1 MQECRNAGMQECRN
15 AGMRECRNAG
25 MREFWMLDAGCW
37 MCGCEDRVLVRLSAC
52 PAHYSR
58 NNVILRKFIAV
69 VFPSNFE
76 SKIGFDGIR
85 VLLKEYCL
93 GPGESH
99 IGNMIFSDE
108 LSEIRPLLGQT
119 EELRHI
125 LLSEENFPSQDFYDL
140 TDELHRIRIEGTF
153 IEPEHLSLLKLSL
166 SSISL
171 ILDFFRKHPP
181 GNFPFLSSLS
191 GGITIDPE
199 LIPGIGRIID
209 EKSQVRDDASSAL
222 KKIRKEKKSK
232 LAAVERK
239 IVQNLKLARQSGW
252 TPENA
257 ELTLRDGRLVIP
269 ILSTHKRKI
278 QGFVHDESA
287 TGHTVYLE
295 PADVLETNNEIREL
309 DYAERREIIRILTD
323 FADILRPC
331 CEDLIRAYT
340 FLGTIDFIRA
350 KATLA
355 IRIRG
360 ILPATIS
367 GEPRISWNEAVH
379 PLLYLAHSRQKKK
392 VVPLSIE
399 LDPENRILII
409 SGPNAGGK
417 SVCLKTV
424 GLLQYMFQCGI
435 LPSAKEDSAFGIFRN
450 IFIDIGDEQSLEN
463 DLSTY
468 TSKLLNLKFFLE
480 NLDNNSLFLIDE
492 FGTGTDP
499 ALGGTIAEASL
510 EEINRK
516 NAFGVVTTHY
526 SNLKLLAG
534 RVPGIV
540 NGAMLYDSA
549 KMKPLYILK
558 TGKPGS
564 SFAFEIARQIGFP
577 ADVLDSAASKT
588 GTSQLDFDRELQN
601 LETEKTELMQKST
614 EVKVADEFLNEMI
627 TKYRKLKEE
636 LEVSQKEILRNA
648 KEEAQT
654 MLNESNRLIEKTI
667 KEIRES
673 QAEKTRTREAR
684 QEIEELKK
692 KIESETR
699 EEDKKDPKE
708 KKLVPRIP
716 EQQKVPPS
724 RGPYQTFYD
733 DLQKKL
739 LQFQLTLDLRGKRAD
754 ETFSILQRYIDDAIL
769 LNIPEVRI
777 LHGKGNGV
785 LRQITR
791 DYLAKV
797 KEVKKYGDE
806 ALERGGG
813 GITVVNFR

>member
-1 MQECRNAGMQECRN
+1 VGNELPTYDLWVNPQI
-15 AGMRECRNAG
+15 
-25 MREFWMLDAGCW
+25 
-37 MCGCEDRVLVRLSAC
+37 V
-52 PAHYSR
+52 
-58 NNVILRKFIAV
+58 VILRKFTVV
-69 VFPSNFE
+69 VFPPNFE

-85 VLLKEYCL
+85 ALLKEYCL
-93 GPGESH
+93 GPGEPRT
-99 IGNMIFSDE
+99 GEMTFSNE

-119 EELRHI
+119 EELRRI
-125 LLSEENFPSQDFYDL
+125 LLSEEIFPSQDYYDL

-153 IEPEHLSLLKLSL
+153 IEPENLSLLKLSL

-171 ILDFFRKHPP
+171 ILDFFRKHPVEK
-181 GNFPFLSSLS
+181 FPFLSSLS
-191 GGITIDPE
+191 SEIRIDPE
-199 LIPGIGRIID
+199 LITGIERIID
-209 EKSQVRDDASSAL
+209 DKFQVRDDASSAL

-232 LAAVERK
+232 LAAVEKK
-239 IVQNLKLARQSGW
+239 IIQSLKMARQSGW

-269 ILSTHKRKI
+269 LLSAHKRKI
-278 QGFVHDESA
+278 QGLVHDESA

-309 DYAERREIIRILTD
+309 DYAERREIIRIMITFTD
-323 FADILRPC
+323 TLRPS

-350 KATLA
+350 KANLA
-355 IRIRG
+355 IRING

-367 GEPRISWNEAVH
+367 GEPCMHWNEAVH
-379 PLLYLAHSRQKKK
+379 PLLYLAHSRQKKS

-399 LDPENRILII
+399 LEPENRILII

-435 LPSAKEDSAFGIFRN
+435 LPSAKENSTFGIFRN
-450 IFIDIGDEQSLEN
+450 IYIDIGDEQSLEN

-480 NLDNNSLFLIDE
+480 NIDNHSIFLIDE

-499 ALGGTIAEASL
+499 ALGGPIAEASL

-516 NAFGVVTTHY
+516 KAFGVVTTHY

-540 NGAMLYDSA
+540 NGAMLYDA
-549 KMKPLYILK
+549 KKMKPLYLLK
-558 TGKPGS
+558 IGKPGS

-577 ADVLDSAASKT
+577 ADVLNSAANKT
-588 GTSQLDFDRELQN
+588 GTSQLDFDQELQN
-601 LETEKTELMQKST
+601 LEAEKTELAQKST
-614 EVKVADEFLNEMI
+614 EIKVADDFLNEMI
-627 TKYRKLKEE
+627 IKYRKLNEE
-636 LEVSQKEILRNA
+636 LEASQKEILRKA
-648 KEEAQT
+648 KEEALHILT
-654 MLNESNRLIEKTI
+654 ESNRLIEKTI

-673 QAEKTRTREAR
+673 QAEKTRTKEAR
-684 QEIEELKK
+684 QEIQELKK
-692 KIESETR
+692 KIEQDTK
-699 EEDKKDPKE
+699 EEDNKSPKE
-708 KKLVPRIP
+708 KKLIP
-716 EQQKVPPS
+716 LYQQQVKVTPS
-724 RGPYQTFYD
+724 RGPYSSFYD

-754 ETFSILQRYIDDAIL
+754 ETFSLLQHYIDDAIL

-791 DYLAKV
+791 DYLAGV
-797 KEVKKYGDE
+797 SEVKKFSDE
-806 ALERGGG
+806 QLERGGT

>member
-1 MQECRNAGMQECRN
+1 VGNELPTYDLWVNPQI
-15 AGMRECRNAG
+15 
-25 MREFWMLDAGCW
+25 
-37 MCGCEDRVLVRLSAC
+37 V
-52 PAHYSR
+52 
-58 NNVILRKFIAV
+58 VILRKFTVV
-69 VFPSNFE
+69 VFPPNFE

-85 VLLKEYCL
+85 ALLKEYCL
-93 GPGESH
+93 GPGKPRTGE
-99 IGNMIFSDE
+99 MAFSNE

-119 EELRHI
+119 EELRRI
-125 LLSEENFPSQDFYDL
+125 LLSEEIFPSQDYYDL

-153 IEPEHLSLLKLSL
+153 IEPENLSLLKLSL

-171 ILDFFRKHPP
+171 ILDFFRKHPVEK
-181 GNFPFLSSLS
+181 FPFLSSLS
-191 GGITIDPE
+191 SEIRIDPE
-199 LIPGIGRIID
+199 LITGIERIID
-209 EKSQVRDDASSAL
+209 DKFQVRDDASSAL

-232 LAAVERK
+232 LAAVEKK
-239 IVQNLKLARQSGW
+239 IIQSLKMARQSGW

-269 ILSTHKRKI
+269 LLSAHKRKI
-278 QGFVHDESA
+278 QGLVHDESA

-309 DYAERREIIRILTD
+309 DYAERREIIRIMITFTD
-323 FADILRPC
+323 TLRPS

-350 KATLA
+350 KANLA
-355 IRIRG
+355 IRING

-367 GEPRISWNEAVH
+367 GEPCMHWNEAVH
-379 PLLYLAHSRQKKK
+379 PLLYLAHSRQKKS

-399 LDPENRILII
+399 LEPENRILII

-435 LPSAKEDSAFGIFRN
+435 LPSAKENSTFGIFRN
-450 IFIDIGDEQSLEN
+450 IYIDIGDEQSLEN

-480 NLDNNSLFLIDE
+480 NIDNHSIFLIDE

-499 ALGGTIAEASL
+499 ALGGPIAEASL

-516 NAFGVVTTHY
+516 KAFGVVTTHY

-540 NGAMLYDSA
+540 NGAMLYDA
-549 KMKPLYILK
+549 KKMKPLYLLK
-558 TGKPGS
+558 IGKPGS

-577 ADVLDSAASKT
+577 ADVLNSAANKT
-588 GTSQLDFDRELQN
+588 GTSQLDFDQELQN
-601 LETEKTELMQKST
+601 LEAEKTELAQKST
-614 EVKVADEFLNEMI
+614 EIKVADDFLNEMI
-627 TKYRKLKEE
+627 IKYRKLNEE
-636 LEVSQKEILRNA
+636 LEASQKEILRKA
-648 KEEAQT
+648 KEEALHILT
-654 MLNESNRLIEKTI
+654 ESNRLIEKTI

-673 QAEKTRTREAR
+673 QAEKTRTKEAR
-684 QEIEELKK
+684 QEIQELKK
-692 KIESETR
+692 KIEQDTK
-699 EEDKKDPKE
+699 EEDNKSPKE
-708 KKLVPRIP
+708 KKLIP
-716 EQQKVPPS
+716 LYQQQVKVTPS
-724 RGPYQTFYD
+724 RGPYSSFYD

-754 ETFSILQRYIDDAIL
+754 ETFSLLQHYIDDAIL

-791 DYLAKV
+791 DYLAGV
-797 KEVKKYGDE
+797 SEVKKFSDE
-806 ALERGGG
+806 QLERGGT

>member
-1 MQECRNAGMQECRN
+1 MGNELPTYDLWVNPQI
-15 AGMRECRNAG
+15 
-25 MREFWMLDAGCW
+25 
-37 MCGCEDRVLVRLSAC
+37 V
-52 PAHYSR
+52 
-58 NNVILRKFIAV
+58 VILRKFTVV
-69 VFPSNFE
+69 VFPPNFE

-85 VLLKEYCL
+85 ALLKEYCL
-93 GPGESH
+93 GPGKPRTGE
-99 IGNMIFSDE
+99 MAFSNE

-119 EELRHI
+119 EELRRI
-125 LLSEENFPSQDFYDL
+125 LLSEEIFPSQDYYDL

-153 IEPEHLSLLKLSL
+153 IEPENLSLLKLSL

-171 ILDFFRKHPP
+171 ILDFFRKHPVEK
-181 GNFPFLSSLS
+181 FPFLSSLS
-191 GGITIDPE
+191 SEIRIDPE
-199 LIPGIGRIID
+199 LITGIERIID
-209 EKSQVRDDASSAL
+209 DKFQVRDDASSAL

-232 LAAVERK
+232 LAAVEKK
-239 IVQNLKLARQSGW
+239 IIQSLKMARQSGW

-269 ILSTHKRKI
+269 LLSAHKRKI
-278 QGFVHDESA
+278 QGLVHDESA

-309 DYAERREIIRILTD
+309 DYAERREIIRIMITFTD
-323 FADILRPC
+323 TLRPS

-350 KATLA
+350 KANLA
-355 IRIRG
+355 IRING

-367 GEPRISWNEAVH
+367 GEPCMHWNEAVH
-379 PLLYLAHSRQKKK
+379 PLLYLAHSRQKKS

-399 LDPENRILII
+399 LEPENRILII

-435 LPSAKEDSAFGIFRN
+435 LPSAKENSTFGIFRN
-450 IFIDIGDEQSLEN
+450 IYIDIGDEQSLEN

-480 NLDNNSLFLIDE
+480 NIDNHSIFLIDE

-499 ALGGTIAEASL
+499 ALGGPIAEASL

-516 NAFGVVTTHY
+516 KAFGVVTTHY

-540 NGAMLYDSA
+540 NGAMLYDA
-549 KMKPLYILK
+549 KKMKPLYLLK
-558 TGKPGS
+558 IGKPGS

-577 ADVLDSAASKT
+577 ADVLNSAANKT
-588 GTSQLDFDRELQN
+588 GTSQLDFDQELQN
-601 LETEKTELMQKST
+601 LEAEKTELAQKST
-614 EVKVADEFLNEMI
+614 EIKVADDFLNEMI
-627 TKYRKLKEE
+627 IKYRKLNEE
-636 LEVSQKEILRNA
+636 LEASQKEILRKA
-648 KEEAQT
+648 KEEALHILT
-654 MLNESNRLIEKTI
+654 ESNRLIEKTI

-673 QAEKTRTREAR
+673 QAEKTRTKEAR
-684 QEIEELKK
+684 QEIQELKK
-692 KIESETR
+692 KIEQDTK
-699 EEDKKDPKE
+699 EEDNKSPKE
-708 KKLVPRIP
+708 KKLIP
-716 EQQKVPPS
+716 LYQQQVKVTPS
-724 RGPYQTFYD
+724 RGPYSSFYD

-754 ETFSILQRYIDDAIL
+754 ETFSLLQHYIDDAIL

-791 DYLAKV
+791 DYLAGV
-797 KEVKKYGDE
+797 SEVKKFSDE
-806 ALERGGG
+806 QLERGGT

>member
-1 MQECRNAGMQECRN
+1 VGNEVTTSD
-15 AGMRECRNAG
+15 
-25 MREFWMLDAGCW
+25 L
-37 MCGCEDRVLVRLSAC
+37 RVNPQIV
-52 PAHYSR
+52 
-58 NNVILRKFIAV
+58 VILQKFTAV

-76 SKIGFDGIR
+76 LKIGFDGIR
-85 VLLKEYCL
+85 ALLQEYCL
-93 GPGESH
+93 GPGKPRTGE
-99 IGNMIFSDE
+99 MAFSNE

-119 EELRHI
+119 EELRRI
-125 LLSEENFPSQDFYDL
+125 LLSEEIFPSQDYYDL
-140 TDELHRIRIEGTF
+140 TDELYRIRIEGTF
-153 IEPEHLSLLKLSL
+153 IEPENLSLLKLSL

-171 ILDFFRKHPP
+171 ILDFFRKHPIEK
-181 GNFPFLSSLS
+181 FPFLSSLS
-191 GGITIDPE
+191 GEISIDPE
-199 LIPGIGRIID
+199 LITGIERIID
-209 EKSQVRDDASSAL
+209 DKSQVRDDASSAL

-232 LAAVERK
+232 LAAVEKK
-239 IVQNLKLARQSGW
+239 IVQRLKMARQSGW

-269 ILSTHKRKI
+269 LLSAHKRKI
-278 QGFVHDESA
+278 QGLIHDESA

-309 DYAERREIIRILTD
+309 DYAERREIIRILIA
-323 FADILRPC
+323 FADSLRPFY
-331 CEDLIRAYT
+331 EDLIRAYT

-350 KATLA
+350 KANLA
-355 IRIRG
+355 IRING

-367 GEPRISWNEAVH
+367 GEPCVHWNKAVH
-379 PLLYLAHSRQKKK
+379 PLLYLAHSRQKKS

-399 LDPENRILII
+399 LEPENRILII

-435 LPSAKEDSAFGIFRN
+435 LPSAKENSVFGIFRN
-450 IFIDIGDEQSLEN
+450 IYIDIGDEQSLEN

-480 NLDNNSLFLIDE
+480 NIDERSIFLIDE

-499 ALGGTIAEASL
+499 ALGGPIAEASL

-516 NAFGVVTTHY
+516 KAFGVVTTHY

-540 NGAMLYDSA
+540 NGAMLYDA
-549 KMKPLYILK
+549 KKMEPLYLLK
-558 TGKPGS
+558 IGKPGS

-577 ADVLDSAASKT
+577 ADVLNSAAGKT

-601 LETEKTELMQKST
+601 LEVEKTELVQKST
-614 EVKVADEFLNEMI
+614 ELKVADDFLNEMI
-627 TKYRKLKEE
+627 TKYRKLNED
-636 LEVSQKEILRNA
+636 LEASQKEILRKA
-648 KEEAQT
+648 KEEALH
-654 MLNESNRLIEKTI
+654 MLNKSNRLIEKTI

-673 QAEKTRTREAR
+673 QAEKTRTKEAR
-684 QEIEELKK
+684 QEIQELKK
-692 KIESETR
+692 MIEQDTK
-699 EEDKKDPKE
+699 EEDKKSQKE
-708 KKLVPRIP
+708 KKLIP
-716 EQQKVPPS
+716 LCPQQVKVTPS
-724 RGPYQTFYD
+724 RGPYQSFYD

-754 ETFSILQRYIDDAIL
+754 ETFSLLQHYIDDAIL

-791 DYLAKV
+791 DYLAGV
-797 KEVKKYGDE
+797 NEVKKFGDE
-806 ALERGGG
+806 QLERGGT

>member
-1 MQECRNAGMQECRN
+1 M
-15 AGMRECRNAG
+15 
-25 MREFWMLDAGCW
+25 
-37 MCGCEDRVLVRLSAC
+37 
-52 PAHYSR
+52 
-58 NNVILRKFIAV
+58 

-76 SKIGFDGIR
+76 SKIGFDDIR
-85 VLLKEYCL
+85 SLLKEYCL
-93 GPGESH
+93 GPGMPYTEE
-99 IGNMIFSDE
+99 MAFSE
-108 LSEIRPLLGQT
+108 TLSEIRPLLGQT
-119 EELRHI
+119 EELRRI
-125 LLSEENFPSQDFYDL
+125 LLSEENFPSQDYYDL
-140 TDELHRIRIEGTF
+140 TDELLRIRIEGTF
-153 IEPEHLSLLKLSL
+153 IEPENLSLLKLSL

-171 ILDFFRKHPP
+171 ILDFFRKHPVEK
-181 GNFPFLSSLS
+181 FPLLSSLS
-191 GGITIDPE
+191 GEIIIDPE
-199 LIPGIGRIID
+199 LIPGIERIID

-232 LAAVERK
+232 LAAVEKK
-239 IVQNLKLARQSGW
+239 IVQSLKLARKSGW

-257 ELTLRDGRLVIP
+257 DLTLRDGRLVIP
-269 ILSTHKRKI
+269 LLSTHKRKI

-287 TGHTVYLE
+287 TGQTVYLE

-309 DYAERREIIRILTD
+309 DYAERREIIRILTA
-323 FADILRPC
+323 FADTLRPC
-331 CEDLIRAYT
+331 CEDLILAYT
-340 FLGTIDFIRA
+340 FLGNIDFIRA
-350 KATLA
+350 KALLA
-355 IRIRG
+355 IRING

-367 GEPRISWNEAVH
+367 EKPLIHWNEAVH
-379 PLLYLAHSRQKKK
+379 PLLYLAHSRQKKS

-399 LDPENRILII
+399 LDPDNRILII

-435 LPSAKEDSAFGIFRN
+435 LPSAKEDSTFGIFRK

-480 NLDNNSLFLIDE
+480 NLDESSLFLIDE

-499 ALGGTIAEASL
+499 ALGGPIAEASL

-516 NAFGVVTTHY
+516 KAFGVVTTHY

-540 NGAMLYDSA
+540 NGAMLYDA
-549 KMKPLYILK
+549 GKMKPLYLLK
-558 TGKPGS
+558 IGKPGS

-577 ADVLDSAASKT
+577 ADVLNSAAGKT

-601 LETEKTELMQKST
+601 LETEKTELVQKST
-614 EVKVADEFLNEMI
+614 ELKVADDFLNEMI
-627 TKYRKLKEE
+627 TKYRKLNEE
-636 LEVSQKEILRNA
+636 LEASQKEILRNA
-648 KEEAQT
+648 KEEALH

-673 QAEKTRTREAR
+673 QAEKARTKEAR
-684 QEIEELKK
+684 LEIEELKK
-692 KIESETR
+692 KIELDTKAEG
-699 EEDKKDPKE
+699 DKGLKE
-708 KKLVPRIP
+708 KKMVSLSPQ
-716 EQQKVPPS
+716 QQKVTPS
-724 RGPYQTFYD
+724 RGPYQSFYD

-754 ETFSILQRYIDDAIL
+754 ETHSLLQRYIDDAIL

-777 LHGKGNGV
+777 LHGKGNGI

-791 DYLAKV
+791 DYLTRV
-797 KEVKKYGDE
+797 KEVKKFADE
-806 ALERGGG
+806 ELERGGS
-813 GITVVNFR
+813 GITVISFR

>member
-1 MQECRNAGMQECRN
+1 MGNEVTTSD
-15 AGMRECRNAG
+15 
-25 MREFWMLDAGCW
+25 L
-37 MCGCEDRVLVRLSAC
+37 RVNPQIV
-52 PAHYSR
+52 
-58 NNVILRKFIAV
+58 VILQKFTAV

-76 SKIGFDGIR
+76 LKIGFDGIR
-85 VLLKEYCL
+85 ALLQEYCL
-93 GPGESH
+93 GPGKPRTGE
-99 IGNMIFSDE
+99 MAFSNE

-119 EELRHI
+119 EELRRI
-125 LLSEENFPSQDFYDL
+125 LLSEEIFPSQDYYDL
-140 TDELHRIRIEGTF
+140 TDELYRIRIEGTF
-153 IEPEHLSLLKLSL
+153 IEPENLSLLKLSL

-171 ILDFFRKHPP
+171 ILDFFRKHPIEK
-181 GNFPFLSSLS
+181 FPFLSSLS
-191 GGITIDPE
+191 GEISIDPE
-199 LIPGIGRIID
+199 LITGIERIID
-209 EKSQVRDDASSAL
+209 DKSQVRDDASSAL

-232 LAAVERK
+232 LAAVEKK
-239 IVQNLKLARQSGW
+239 IVQRLKMARQSGW

-269 ILSTHKRKI
+269 LLSAHKRKI
-278 QGFVHDESA
+278 QGLIHDESA

-309 DYAERREIIRILTD
+309 DYAERREIIRILIA
-323 FADILRPC
+323 FADSLRPFY
-331 CEDLIRAYT
+331 EDLIRAYT

-350 KATLA
+350 KANLA
-355 IRIRG
+355 IRING

-367 GEPRISWNEAVH
+367 GEPCVHWNKAVH
-379 PLLYLAHSRQKKK
+379 PLLYLAHSRQKKS

-399 LDPENRILII
+399 LEPENRILII

-435 LPSAKEDSAFGIFRN
+435 LPSAKENSVFGIFRN
-450 IFIDIGDEQSLEN
+450 IYIDIGDEQSLEN

-480 NLDNNSLFLIDE
+480 NIDERSIFLIDE

-499 ALGGTIAEASL
+499 ALGGPIAEASL

-516 NAFGVVTTHY
+516 KAFGVVTTHY

-540 NGAMLYDSA
+540 NGAMLYDA
-549 KMKPLYILK
+549 KKMEPLYLLK
-558 TGKPGS
+558 IGKPGS

-577 ADVLDSAASKT
+577 ADVLNSAAGKT

-601 LETEKTELMQKST
+601 LEVEKTELVQKST
-614 EVKVADEFLNEMI
+614 ELKVADDFLNEMI
-627 TKYRKLKEE
+627 TKYRKLNED
-636 LEVSQKEILRNA
+636 LEASQKEILRKA
-648 KEEAQT
+648 KEEALH

-673 QAEKTRTREAR
+673 QAEKTRTKEAR
-684 QEIEELKK
+684 QEIQELKK
-692 KIESETR
+692 MIEQDTK
-699 EEDKKDPKE
+699 EEDKKSQKE
-708 KKLVPRIP
+708 KKLIP
-716 EQQKVPPS
+716 LCPQQVKVTPS
-724 RGPYQTFYD
+724 RGPYQSFYD

-754 ETFSILQRYIDDAIL
+754 ETFSLLQHYIDDAIL

-791 DYLAKV
+791 DYLAGV
-797 KEVKKYGDE
+797 NEVKKFGDE
-806 ALERGGG
+806 QLERGGT

>member
-1 MQECRNAGMQECRN
+1 VGNEVTTSD
-15 AGMRECRNAG
+15 
-25 MREFWMLDAGCW
+25 L
-37 MCGCEDRVLVRLSAC
+37 RVNPQIV
-52 PAHYSR
+52 
-58 NNVILRKFIAV
+58 VILQKFTAV

-76 SKIGFDGIR
+76 LKIGFDGIR
-85 VLLKEYCL
+85 ALLQEYCL
-93 GPGESH
+93 GPGKPRTRE
-99 IGNMIFSDE
+99 MAFSNE

-119 EELRHI
+119 EELRRI
-125 LLSEENFPSQDFYDL
+125 LLSEEIFPSQDYYDL
-140 TDELHRIRIEGTF
+140 TDELYRIRIEGTF
-153 IEPEHLSLLKLSL
+153 IEPENLSLLKLSL

-171 ILDFFRKHPP
+171 ILDFFRKHPVEK
-181 GNFPFLSSLS
+181 FPFLSSLS
-191 GGITIDPE
+191 REISIDPE
-199 LIPGIGRIID
+199 LITGIERIID
-209 EKSQVRDDASSAL
+209 DKSQVRDDASSAL

-232 LAAVERK
+232 LAAVEKK
-239 IVQNLKLARQSGW
+239 IVQSLKMARQSGW

-269 ILSTHKRKI
+269 LLSAHKRKI
-278 QGFVHDESA
+278 QGLIHDESA

-309 DYAERREIIRILTD
+309 DYAERREIIRILTS
-323 FADILRPC
+323 FADSLRPFY
-331 CEDLIRAYT
+331 EDLIRAYT

-350 KATLA
+350 KANLA
-355 IRIRG
+355 IRING

-367 GEPRISWNEAVH
+367 GEPCVHWNKAVH
-379 PLLYLAHSRQKKK
+379 PLLYLAHSRQKKS

-399 LDPENRILII
+399 LEPENRILII

-435 LPSAKEDSAFGIFRN
+435 LPSVKENSVFGIFRN
-450 IFIDIGDEQSLEN
+450 IYIDIGDEQSLEN

-480 NLDNNSLFLIDE
+480 NIDERSIFLIDE

-499 ALGGTIAEASL
+499 ALGGPIAEASL

-516 NAFGVVTTHY
+516 KAFGVVTTHY

-534 RVPGIV
+534 RIPGIV
-540 NGAMLYDSA
+540 NGAMLYDA
-549 KMKPLYILK
+549 KKMEPLYLLK
-558 TGKPGS
+558 IGKPGS

-577 ADVLDSAASKT
+577 ADVLNSAAGKT

-601 LETEKTELMQKST
+601 LEVEKTVLVQKST
-614 EVKVADEFLNEMI
+614 ELKVADDFLNEMI
-627 TKYRKLKEE
+627 TKYRKLNED
-636 LEVSQKEILRNA
+636 LEASQKEILRKA
-648 KEEAQT
+648 REEALH

-673 QAEKTRTREAR
+673 QAEKTRTKEAR
-684 QEIEELKK
+684 QEIQELKK
-692 KIESETR
+692 MIEQDTK
-699 EEDKKDPKE
+699 EEDKKSQKE
-708 KKLVPRIP
+708 KKLIP
-716 EQQKVPPS
+716 LRPQQVKVTPS
-724 RGPYQTFYD
+724 HGPYQSFYD

-754 ETFSILQRYIDDAIL
+754 ETFSLLQHYIDDAIL

-791 DYLAKV
+791 DYLAGV
-797 KEVKKYGDE
+797 NEVKKFGDE
-806 ALERGGG
+806 QLERGGT
-813 GITVVNFR
+813 GITVVYFR

>member
-1 MQECRNAGMQECRN
+1 M
-15 AGMRECRNAG
+15 
-25 MREFWMLDAGCW
+25 
-37 MCGCEDRVLVRLSAC
+37 
-52 PAHYSR
+52 
-58 NNVILRKFIAV
+58 
-69 VFPSNFE
+69 VFSVELP
-76 SKIGFDGIR
+76 GIR
-85 VLLKEYCL
+85 L
-93 GPGESH
+93 
-99 IGNMIFSDE
+99 
-108 LSEIRPLLGQT
+108 LLGQT
-119 EELRHI
+119 EELRRI
-125 LLSEENFPSQDFYDL
+125 LLSEETFPSQDYYDL

-153 IEPEHLSLLKLSL
+153 IEPEQLSLLKLSL

-171 ILDFFRKHPP
+171 ILDFFRKHPADK
-181 GNFPFLSSLS
+181 FPYLSSLS

-199 LIPGIGRIID
+199 LIPGIERIID

-232 LAAVERK
+232 LAAVEKK
-239 IVQNLKLARQSGW
+239 IVSSLKLARQSGW
-252 TPENA
+252 TPDNA

-269 ILSTHKRKI
+269 LLSTHKRKI

-309 DYAERREIIRILTD
+309 DYAERREIIRILTA
-323 FADILRPC
+323 FADILRPS
-331 CEDLIRAYT
+331 CEDLTDAYF

-350 KATLA
+350 KASLA
-355 IRIRG
+355 IRIHG
-360 ILPATIS
+360 ILPATLS
-367 GEPRISWNEAVH
+367 EDPRISWNEAVH
-379 PLLYLAHSRQKKK
+379 PLLYLAHFRQKKK

-435 LPSAKEDSAFGIFRN
+435 LPSAKEDSVFGIFRN
-450 IFIDIGDEQSLEN
+450 LFIDIGDEQSLEN

-480 NLDNNSLFLIDE
+480 NLGGSSLFLIDE

-499 ALGGTIAEASL
+499 ALGGPIAEASL

-516 NAFGVVTTHY
+516 RAFGVVTTHY

-540 NGAMLYDSA
+540 NGAMLYDAA
-549 KMKPLYILK
+549 KMKPLYLLK

-577 ADVLDSAASKT
+577 DDVLKAAANKT

-601 LETEKTELMQKST
+601 LEAEKTELVQKST
-614 EVKVADEFLNEMI
+614 KIKVADDFLNEMI
-627 TKYRKLKEE
+627 TKYRKLNEE
-636 LEVSQKEILRNA
+636 LEASKKEILGKA
-648 KEEAQT
+648 KEEALH

-684 QEIEELKK
+684 LEIRELKN
-692 KIESETR
+692 KIEQDSGKEVNKGTR
-699 EEDKKDPKE
+699 E
-708 KKLVPRIP
+708 KKLVPLVP
-716 EQQKVPPS
+716 QQQKATLP
-724 RGPYQTFYD
+724 RGPYQSFYD

-739 LQFQLTLDLRGKRAD
+739 FQFELTLDLRGKRAD
-754 ETFSILQRYIDDAIL
+754 ETYSILQRYIDDAVL

-791 DYLAKV
+791 DYLSKV
-797 KEVKKYGDE
+797 KEVKKFGDE
-806 ALERGGG
+806 ELERGGA

>member
-1 MQECRNAGMQECRN
+1 VGSEVTTSD
-15 AGMRECRNAG
+15 
-25 MREFWMLDAGCW
+25 L
-37 MCGCEDRVLVRLSAC
+37 RVNPQIV
-52 PAHYSR
+52 
-58 NNVILRKFIAV
+58 VILQKFTAV

-76 SKIGFDGIR
+76 LKIGFDGIR
-85 VLLKEYCL
+85 ALLKEYCL
-93 GPGESH
+93 GPGKPRTGE
-99 IGNMIFSDE
+99 MAFSDE

-119 EELRHI
+119 EELRRI
-125 LLSEENFPSQDFYDL
+125 LLSEEIFPSQDYYDL

-153 IEPEHLSLLKLSL
+153 IEPENLSLLKLSL
-166 SSISL
+166 FSISL
-171 ILDFFRKHPP
+171 ILDFFRKHPVEK
-181 GNFPFLSSLS
+181 FPFLSSLS
-191 GGITIDPE
+191 GEISIDPE
-199 LIPGIGRIID
+199 LITGIERIID
-209 EKSQVRDDASSAL
+209 DKSQVRDDASSAL

-232 LAAVERK
+232 LAAVEKK
-239 IVQNLKLARQSGW
+239 IVQSLKMARQSGW

-269 ILSTHKRKI
+269 LLSAHKRKI
-278 QGFVHDESA
+278 QGFIHDESA

-309 DYAERREIIRILTD
+309 DYAERREIIRILTTFTD
-323 FADILRPC
+323 TLRPFY
-331 CEDLIRAYT
+331 EDLIRAYT

-350 KATLA
+350 KANLA
-355 IRIRG
+355 IRING

-367 GEPRISWNEAVH
+367 GEPCMHWNEAVH
-379 PLLYLAHSRQKKK
+379 PLLYLAHSRQKKI

-399 LDPENRILII
+399 LEPENRILII

-435 LPSAKEDSAFGIFRN
+435 LPSAKENSVFGIFRN
-450 IFIDIGDEQSLEN
+450 IYIDIGDEQSLEN

-480 NLDNNSLFLIDE
+480 NIDEHSIFLIDE

-499 ALGGTIAEASL
+499 ALGGPIAEASL

-516 NAFGVVTTHY
+516 KAFGVVTTHY

-540 NGAMLYDSA
+540 NGAMLYDA
-549 KMKPLYILK
+549 KKMKPLYLLK
-558 TGKPGS
+558 IGKPGS

-577 ADVLDSAASKT
+577 ADVLNSAAGKT

-601 LETEKTELMQKST
+601 LEAEKTELIHKST
-614 EVKVADEFLNEMI
+614 EIKVADDFLNEMI
-627 TKYRKLKEE
+627 TKYRKLNEE
-636 LEVSQKEILRNA
+636 LEASQKEILRKA
-648 KEEAQT
+648 KEEALH

-673 QAEKTRTREAR
+673 QAEKTRTKEAR
-684 QEIEELKK
+684 QEIQELKK
-692 KIESETR
+692 KIEQDTKEK
-699 EEDKKDPKE
+699 EKKSQKE
-708 KKLVPRIP
+708 KKLIP
-716 EQQKVPPS
+716 LCPQQVKVTPS
-724 RGPYQTFYD
+724 RGPYQSFYD

-754 ETFSILQRYIDDAIL
+754 ETFSLLQHYIDDAIL

-791 DYLAKV
+791 DYLAGV
-797 KEVKKYGDE
+797 NEVKKFGDE
-806 ALERGGG
+806 QLERGGT